1 MAQPLVVEWDC
12 DFSGNTRLQAVA
24 LALDS
29 VVRDTSLQFPDEEDV
44 VVLRISI
51 VPRPRERHAPSER
64 QVTEQ
69 TSEAAVPVME
79 NLPSCDADPAAFHAL
94 VAQDGV
100 ILLTSRRVLRSSF
113 VEWLRQHNLDGVL
126 TVLGIL
132 GVVGMFLA
140 AREEVPTTELAMTEE
155 GVATLVLPIMRPGAV
170 VFGFVMLWS
179 TTALLLH
186 RTSTDLLMLT
196 VQSFDVWVLLASCV
210 LREGALCSNRLT
222 VGLGTGVMTS
232 MAAVLQIMVSCFIT
246 IPLCCSMS
254 NIDALLLSRRFK
266 LFCCSVFFIAC
277 VAYYVHRRFFSAEW
291 SAEEICVLGLFSSA
305 RNIHLVAQL
314 NQVLFA
320 CKVALAYLSGR
331 EFATLATDYRCM
343 LRPRVSVQTCIA
355 SCLLC
360 RAKEIAFRVPVADID
375 PSSRRDL
382 GVDSESTEDVNTP
395 EIVMSHVLE
404 FK

>member
-266 LFCCSVFFIAC
+266 LFCCSVFF
-277 VAYYVHRRFFSAEW
+277 
-291 SAEEICVLGLFSSA
+291 
-305 RNIHLVAQL
+305 
-314 NQVLFA
+314 
-320 CKVALAYLSGR
+320 
-331 EFATLATDYRCM
+331 YRLRCI
-343 LRPRVSVQTCIA
+343 LRPPPVLQ
-355 SCLLC
+355 C
-360 RAKEIAFRVPVADID
+360 RMV
-375 PSSRRDL
+375 SRRDL
-382 GVDSESTEDVNTP
+382 CVGS
-395 EIVMSHVLE
+395 L
-404 FK
+404 